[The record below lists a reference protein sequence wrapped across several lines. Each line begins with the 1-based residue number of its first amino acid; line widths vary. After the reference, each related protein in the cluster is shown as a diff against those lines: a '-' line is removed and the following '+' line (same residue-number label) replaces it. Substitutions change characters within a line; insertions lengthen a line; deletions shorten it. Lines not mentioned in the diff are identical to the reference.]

1 MREILFRA
9 KRTDNGEWVEGFY
22 VNRFD
27 VNEEIEHLIFWR
39 KSYTVWEYAKI
50 DPETLCQFT
59 GSNDK
64 NGNCIWENDILSL
77 HRFLFDGSEYEKEI
91 IVSIEYIPELMC
103 FGANLIEAKEIK
115 SYMGYGDED
124 ACKVVIPLSNFY
136 GLHDESFE
144 VIGNIFDNP
153 ELLKGE

>member
-64 NGNCIWENDILSL
+64 NGNCIWENDIVGAWSEGKT
-77 HRFLFDGSEYEKEI
+77 HIGRVKRRVDGLYI
-91 IVSIEYIPELMC
+91 IYP
-103 FGANLIEAKEIK
+103 
-115 SYMGYGDED
+115 SYQKQEFWGLCPDENG
-124 ACKVVIPLSNFY
+124 KTTV
-136 GLHDESFE
+136 E
-144 VIGNIFDNP
+144 VIGNILDNP